1 VSGLINTATLNVS
14 GTANA
19 FALGVGSL
27 NVAGVANT
35 ASLGVSGLIN
45 TATLNVSGTANA
57 FALGVGSL
65 NVAGVANTA
74 SLGVSGLIN
83 TSTLNVSGTAN
94 AASLGV
100 GTLNVAEAANTASLG
115 VSGLVNTASLNVSG
129 TANAASLGV
138 GSLNVAGVS
147 NAASLGVSG
156 QINTASLNVSGT
168 ANAASL
174 GVGSLN
180 VAGVANAASLDVSGQ
195 INVATLNV
203 SGTANA
209 ASLGVGSLNVAG
221 AANAASLGVSG
232 QINVATL
239 NVSGTANAASLGVGT
254 LNVAGAANAASLGV
268 SGQINAVTINA
279 SGTANAASLGVG
291 SLNVAGTANAASLGV
306 SGQINAAT
314 LNISGTANAASLGVG
329 SLNVEGTVN
338 AASIGV
344 SGQIN
349 VATLNVSGTANAAS
363 LGVSSNVIAADA
375 LRSKNV
381 WADGLTSNS
390 ANTVVSSTI
399 NLTGG
404 MLVSGAVAGAGQ
416 TLVTTGTGAGVQWGT
431 LVSSQWTT
439 GTNNIYYFSNVGIG
453 TSAVSSNLYVVG
465 NVFASNALQ
474 TKNVW
479 ADGLTSNSANTVV
492 SSTINLTG
500 GLLVSGAA
508 AGAGQTLVTTGT
520 GAGVQWGTLIS
531 SQWTTGTNNIYYFS
545 NVGIGTSAVS
555 ANVTVSGNIY
565 ASNALSTTN
574 IFTTNLTATGTISGA
589 WTGVS
594 QGTLLTLGSTLAT
607 TAFTSS
613 SDAPTLQA
621 THLNLSSFTPSGSS
635 SSYTITAQGLI
646 KFSAVGLYQVQM
658 VLVADAPVRKLAL
671 GTNTSSAFLSST
683 SAYTYVIDVPVG
695 QSSTVPLVIPIN
707 VTSTAP
713 WYYID
718 MFTQTTVGTGS
729 LYLTASSTVS
739 GTKFG
744 TWLQISPFGNYISS
758 AVNAAAGLLMT
769 TSGTTL
775 SSPVNSNTYRLSM
788 TSGAGWTTSGT
799 SASMIVSTGGNLR
812 FYQAGVYQVNLCLNP
827 NLQPPV
833 QFGIASSATDA
844 TTSSTQG
851 PYLYSY
857 APTYTQDPSTTVT
870 LPVNVTDVT
879 KFYYIDVTF
888 GGTTTTVSLLSTST
902 FVSVSPLS
910 SYIPNPMATASVVV
924 SSVATAQT
932 VTPYTALSTDYYIGR
947 GYGGTII
954 IPQGATLTPGKV
966 YVIKDESGLAGTN
979 AAYNITIQMSGAD
992 TIDGQTSAS
1001 IQLAW
1006 TSVSLMWTGAA
1017 NKWSFI

>member
-1 VSGLINTATLNVS
+1 M
-14 GTANA
+14 
-19 FALGVGSL
+19 
-27 NVAGVANT
+27 NVAGVANA
-35 ASLGVSGLIN
+35 ASLGVSGQIN
-45 TATLNVSGTANA
+45 AATLN
-57 FALGVGSL
+57 
-65 NVAGVANTA
+65 
-74 SLGVSGLIN
+74 I
-83 TSTLNVSGTAN
+83 SGTAN

-100 GTLNVAEAANTASLG
+100 SGQINVAT
-115 VSGLVNTASLNVSG
+115 LNVSG

-156 QINTASLNVSGT
+156 QINV
-168 ANAASL
+168 
-174 GVGSLN
+174 V
-180 VAGVANAASLDVSGQ
+180 
-195 INVATLNV
+195 TLNV
-203 SGTANA
+203 
-209 ASLGVGSLNVAG
+209 
-221 AANAASLGVSG
+221 
-232 QINVATL
+232 
-239 NVSGTANAASLGVGT
+239 
-254 LNVAGAANAASLGV
+254 
-268 SGQINAVTINA
+268 

-291 SLNVAGTANAASLGV
+291 SLNVAGTANAAS
-306 SGQINAAT
+306 
-314 LNISGTANAASLGVG
+314 
-329 SLNVEGTVN
+329 
-338 AASIGV
+338 IGV

-349 VATLNVSGTANAAS
+349 VATLNVSGTANASS

-381 WADGLTSNS
+381 WVDGLTSNS
-390 ANTVVSSTI
+390 TNTSVNSTL

-404 MLVSGAVAGAGQ
+404 LLVSGAAAGAGQ

-439 GTNNIYYFSNVGIG
+439 GTNNIYYLANVGIG

-479 ADGLTSNSANTVV
+479 ADGLTSNSANTVM
-492 SSTINLTG
+492 SSTLNLTG
-500 GLLVSGAA
+500 GLIISGTS
-508 AGAGQTLVTTGT
+508 GTAGQTLVATGT
-520 GAGVQWGTLIS
+520 GAGIQWGTGGAA

-574 IFTTNLTATGTISGA
+574 IFTTNLTATGTISGT
-589 WTGVS
+589 WTGVN
-594 QGTLLTLGSTLAT
+594 QGTLLTLGTTLST
-607 TAFTSS
+607 TAFASS
-613 SDAPTLQA
+613 SDTPTLQA
-621 THLNLSSFTPSGSS
+621 IHLNLNSFTPSGAS
-635 SSYTITAQGLI
+635 SSYTITAEGLI
-646 KFSAVGLYQVQM
+646 KFSAVGLYKVQM

-671 GTNTSSAFLSST
+671 GTNTSSAFPSST
-683 SAYTYVIDVPVG
+683 SAYTYVIDIPVG
-695 QSSTVPLVIPIN
+695 QSSSVPLVIPIN
-707 VTSTAP
+707 VTSTAS

-718 MFTQTTVGTGS
+718 IFTQSALTAGF
-729 LYLTASSTVS
+729 LYLTASSSIS

-744 TWLQISPFGNYISS
+744 TWMQISPFGNYISS
-758 AVNAAAGLLMT
+758 SINAAAGLLMT

-924 SSVATAQT
+924 SSVASAQT

-947 GYGGTII
+947 AFGGTII
-954 IPQGATLTPGKV
+954 IPQGATLTTGKV

>member
-1 VSGLINTATLNVS
+1 VSGQI
-14 GTANA
+14 
-19 FALGVGSL
+19 
-27 NVAGVANT
+27 
-35 ASLGVSGLIN
+35 
-45 TATLNVSGTANA
+45 
-57 FALGVGSL
+57 
-65 NVAGVANTA
+65 
-74 SLGVSGLIN
+74 
-83 TSTLNVSGTAN
+83 N
-94 AASLGV
+94 AA
-100 GTLNVAEAANTASLG
+100 T
-115 VSGLVNTASLNVSG
+115 LNVSG

-156 QINTASLNVSGT
+156 LINTATLNVSGT

-180 VAGVANAASLDVSGQ
+180 VAGAANAASLGVSGQ
-195 INVATLNV
+195 INVVTLNVSGTANAASLGVGSLNVSGTANAASLGVSGQINAATLNV

-239 NVSGTANAASLGVGT
+239 NVSGTANAASLGVGSLNVAGVSNAASLGVSGQINVATLNVAGTANAASLGVTSLNVAGAANAASLGVSGKINAATLNISGVANAASLGVST

-268 SGQINAVTINA
+268 SGLINT
-279 SGTANAASLGVG
+279 
-291 SLNVAGTANAASLGV
+291 V
-306 SGQINAAT
+306 S
-314 LNISGTANAASLGVG
+314 
-329 SLNVEGTVN
+329 
-338 AASIGV
+338 
-344 SGQIN
+344 
-349 VATLNVSGTANAAS
+349 LNVSGTADISTINAINITATS
-363 LGVSSNVIAADA
+363 FTSNSTNTVFNFDTLTVPYIFADTINSSGLANLSSINAVSVYVANIVQT
-375 LRSKNV
+375 KNV
-381 WADGLTSNS
+381 VADGFTSNS
-390 ANTVVSSTI
+390 ANTVMSSTL

-404 MLVSGAVAGAGQ
+404 LLVSGSAAGAGQ

-439 GTNNIYYFSNVGIG
+439 GTNNIYYLANVGIG

-479 ADGLTSNSANTVV
+479 ADGLTSNSANTVM
-492 SSTINLTG
+492 SSTLNLTG
-500 GLLVSGAA
+500 GLLVSGSA

-531 SQWTTGTNNIYYFS
+531 SQWTTGTTNIYYFS

-594 QGTLLTLGSTLAT
+594 QGTLLTLGTTLST
-607 TAFTSS
+607 TAFASS
-613 SDAPTLQA
+613 SDTPTLQA
-621 THLNLSSFTPSGSS
+621 IHLNLNSFTPSGAS
-635 SSYTITAQGLI
+635 SSYTITSQGLI
-646 KFSAVGLYQVQM
+646 KFNAVGLYQVQM

-671 GTNTSSAFLSST
+671 GTNTSSAFPAST
-683 SAYTYVIDVPVG
+683 SAYTYVIDIPVG
-695 QSSTVPLVIPIN
+695 QSSSVPLVIPIN
-707 VTSTAP
+707 VTSTAS

-718 MFTQTTVGTGS
+718 IFTQSAATAGF
-729 LYLTASSTVS
+729 LYLTASSSIS

-758 AVNAAAGLLMT
+758 SINAAAGLLMT

-788 TSGAGWTTSGT
+788 TSGAGWTTAGT

-924 SSVATAQT
+924 SSVASAQT

-947 GYGGTII
+947 ALGGTII

-992 TIDGQTSAS
+992 KIDGQTSAS